1 MSGSGTFQTWRDARF
16 ESVMRTKADMR
27 PQEMFDV
34 ISVLFWGV
42 LFAVTTVPSWRIL
55 RRAGLSPWWS
65 LLSFVPMIGTIL
77 ILWIIAYRKWP
88 NRN

>member
-1 MSGSGTFQTWRDARF
+1 
-16 ESVMRTKADMR
+16 
-27 PQEMFDV
+27 MFDV

-55 RRAGLSPWWS
+55 RRTGLSPWWS

>member
-1 MSGSGTFQTWRDARF
+1 
-16 ESVMRTKADMR
+16 
-27 PQEMFDV
+27 MFDV
-34 ISVLFWGV
+34 ILVLFWGA

-77 ILWIIAYRKWP
+77 ILWILQYGP
-88 NRN
+88 